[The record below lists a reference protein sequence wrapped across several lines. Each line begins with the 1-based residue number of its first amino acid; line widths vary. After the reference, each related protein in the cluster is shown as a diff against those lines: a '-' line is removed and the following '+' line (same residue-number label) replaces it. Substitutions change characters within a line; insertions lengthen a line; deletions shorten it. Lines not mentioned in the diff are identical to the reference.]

1 MITADRKQNRA
12 YCKNIVFSLVKLLI
26 TPLKLLICMSY
37 KIGIILALRD
47 ILSKNGFKG
56 DYRHKDAYTL
66 ILNVSEVPS
75 QVS

>member
-1 MITADRKQNRA
+1 
-12 YCKNIVFSLVKLLI
+12 
-26 TPLKLLICMSY
+26 MSH
-37 KIGIILALRD
+37 KIGIVLALRD